1 VAGMPCGIT
10 AGTAGGFAMIHLSIR
25 ILAGP
30 IHKGVEK
37 LVDNCV
43 DNSHKSVIVSALYRF
58 A

>member
-1 VAGMPCGIT
+1 MPCGIT